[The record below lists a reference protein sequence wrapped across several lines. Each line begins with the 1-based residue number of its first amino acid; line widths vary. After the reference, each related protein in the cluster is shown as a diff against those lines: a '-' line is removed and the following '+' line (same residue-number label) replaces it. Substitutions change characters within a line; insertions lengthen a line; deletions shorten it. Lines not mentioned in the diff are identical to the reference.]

1 MIVGAFFVII
11 VGSGLSPRKEEP
23 SLSQS
28 LSTKSQSLSNE
39 QQRMIHCIRLLGDL
53 LKERPRR
60 SVYRRFA
67 MEQNWP
73 SPESIIRQFG
83 SWAEA
88 LAIAGYEWHGESTV
102 EMPDKM
108 PKYTRED
115 IIETLAVYA
124 RDMGSIITL
133 KKYQEWRKLHPKA
146 PSHYHI
152 VKTFGSW
159 HDACAEAG
167 LEASVTYSKTELSG
181 ALREAIQEMG
191 FSLSFEAYREW
202 AKRNNKPSTKA
213 ILHRYGSWSAA
224 VHAVESEIF
233 KLHS

>member
-1 MIVGAFFVII
+1 M
-11 VGSGLSPRKEEP
+11 
-23 SLSQS
+23 SQT
-28 LSTKSQSLSNE
+28 LSTKSHHLSTE

-67 MEQNWP
+67 MEQSWP

-88 LAIAGYEWHGESTV
+88 LAIAGYEWHGEATV
-102 EMPDKM
+102 DLPDKM

-115 IIETLAVYA
+115 IIETLALYS

-167 LEASVTYSKTELSG
+167 LEASVTYSKSELST
-181 ALREAIQEMG
+181 ALREAIHEMG
-191 FSLSFEAYREW
+191 FSLHSKRIANGQNGTTNHLRKRFFIATVRGRLRFTRSSQKFSIRNYNLSFIR
-202 AKRNNKPSTKA
+202 RTPG
-213 ILHRYGSWSAA
+213 IRCPPLLR
-224 VHAVESEIF
+224 
-233 KLHS
+233 

>member
-1 MIVGAFFVII
+1 MIVGAFFTF
-11 VGSGLSPRKEEP
+11 VGSDLSPRKEEP
-23 SLSQS
+23 SLNQT
-28 LSTKSQSLSNE
+28 LSTKSHHLSTE

-102 EMPDKM
+102 ELPDKM

-115 IIETLAVYA
+115 IIETLAIYS

-133 KKYQEWRKLHPKA
+133 KKYQQWRKLHPKA

-167 LEASVTYSKTELSG
+167 LEASVTYSKTELSN

-224 VHAVESEIF
+224 VHAVESE
-233 KLHS
+233 LYNTNS

>member
-1 MIVGAFFVII
+1 MIVGAFFAII

>member
-1 MIVGAFFVII
+1 M
-11 VGSGLSPRKEEP
+11 
-23 SLSQS
+23 SQTLFTKS
-28 LSTKSQSLSNE
+28 HHLSTE

-88 LAIAGYEWHGESTV
+88 LAVAGYEWHGESTV
-102 EMPDKM
+102 ELPDKM

-115 IIETLAVYA
+115 IIETLAIYS

-133 KKYQEWRKLHPKA
+133 KKYQQWRKLHPKA

-167 LEASVTYSKTELSG
+167 LEASVTYSKTELSN

-224 VHAVESEIF
+224 VHAVESE
-233 KLHS
+233 LYNTNS